1 MLRLVVFLFDD
12 LLLSFDDATTD
23 LWATSISMTNLENP
37 SSMSISISG
46 EERERK
52 QFVVA
57 VEDGYGYVLY
67 Q

>member
-1 MLRLVVFLFDD
+1 MGGPH
-12 LLLSFDDATTD
+12 STSTTNHESPEIYEWQ
-23 LWATSISMTNLENP
+23 LWD
-37 SSMSISISG
+37 ISG

-57 VEDGYGYVLY
+57 VEDGYGNVLY